1 MNRITAQS
9 PANRLPLY
17 PQHRTFRGPRWTSGF
32 DPERTFANSAHIS
45 IDLTTVTVPDPEVRP
60 EPTRSTS
67 AS

>member
-32 DPERTFANSAHIS
+32 DPKPTFGRLGTPSGSIGKLSQKRPNSCLNA
-45 IDLTTVTVPDPEVRP
+45 LWKT
-60 EPTRSTS
+60 
-67 AS
+67 

>member
-32 DPERTFANSAHIS
+32 DPEQSFVALGAMRWSCLLRCQVFF
-45 IDLTTVTVPDPEVRP
+45 DRQG
-60 EPTRSTS
+60 
-67 AS
+67 

>member
-32 DPERTFANSAHIS
+32 DPEETYGC
-45 IDLTTVTVPDPEVRP
+45 EVR
-60 EPTRSTS
+60 RL
-67 AS
+67 

>member
-32 DPERTFANSAHIS
+32 DPKE
-45 IDLTTVTVPDPEVRP
+45 
-60 EPTRSTS
+60 TS
-67 AS
+67 ARTVLMLETPGELS